1 MNRVVTEMPRIEEE
15 KIKDKGREE
24 NLKIISKSLI
34 LLDTSPE
41 EVKQAQRPIKVP
53 MFHTQHYYVFIDFR

>member
-1 MNRVVTEMPRIEEE
+1 MNRVVTEMPRTEEE

-24 NLKIISKSLI
+24 NLKIFSKSLI

-53 MFHTQHYYVFIDFR
+53 MFHIQHYYVFIDFR

>member
-1 MNRVVTEMPRIEEE
+1 MNRVVTEMPRTEED

-24 NLKIISKSLI
+24 NLKISKSLI

>member
-1 MNRVVTEMPRIEEE
+1 MNRVVTGMPRIKEE

-41 EVKQAQRPIKVP
+41 EVKQAQRPTLSAYVS
-53 MFHTQHYYVFIDFR
+53 HTALLCVHRL